1 MSTSEIFAKA
11 FEGAPSGLLL
21 LDSDSGRVLETNA
34 AFLEICGRSRNEVM
48 GAVFWQ
54 PPLVADA
61 QAGSDAAGKLRAAGA
76 LQNAGLPL
84 AAKDGRIVL
93 LEVNGKPLG
102 DGVLQLEVR
111 DATAREAIRLS
122 DRIEAQRMVAARATA
137 EFAEMQRALQQVERT
152 PRAAE
157 RAGIIV
163 QELRAYSGQ
172 WAAKPE
178 PVQLNELLES
188 MHLTLQR
195 RLGPDLEVV
204 LDLGADVAPVLAD
217 PAHIRQVLLK
227 LAANSREAME
237 HGGLFRVETRNTAA
251 GDPSLG
257 PGTAATSY
265 ATLAVTD
272 NGPGL
277 DDESWEHLFEPF
289 FTTKANGNHGL
300 GLAAVHGIVHQ
311 NRGRIWVQSE
321 PGQGTS
327 FRIYLPRAVQEPV
340 APAAGAK
347 HAAGRTIL
355 LVEPN
360 DGLRSV
366 VASILKKRGYC
377 VLPARESQE
386 ALRIARA
393 ERAVDLLISEPDA
406 ELATHMAALQPHV
419 RTLFLN
425 GHSDAGAAA
434 GTATLAK
441 PFELDVFLGKVLQ
454 VLQA

>member
-48 GAVFWQ
+48 GAVFWR

-93 LEVNGKPLG
+93 LEVNGKPIG

-111 DATAREAIRLS
+111 DATAREAIRLT
-122 DRIEAQRMVAARATA
+122 DRIEAQRMVAARAAA
-137 EFAEMQRALQQVERT
+137 EFAELQRALQQVEPT

-195 RLGPDLEVV
+195 RLGPDIEVV

-217 PAHIRQVLLK
+217 PAHLREILLK

-257 PGTAATSY
+257 PGTAAKSY
-265 ATLAVTD
+265 AMLAVTD

-277 DDESWEHLFEPF
+277 DDASWEHLFEPF
-289 FTTKANGNHGL
+289 FTTRANGNHGL

-311 NRGRIWVQSE
+311 NGGRIWVQSE
-321 PGQGTS
+321 LGQGTS
-327 FRIYLPRAVQEPV
+327 FHIYLPRAVQELV
-340 APAAGAK
+340 APADVK
-347 HAAGRTIL
+347 HAAGQTIL
-355 LVEPN
+355 LMEPN
-360 DGLRSV
+360 DGLRNV
-366 VASILKKRGYC
+366 VSSILKKRGYC

-386 ALRIARA
+386 ALQIAKA
-393 ERAVDLLISEPDA
+393 ERSVDLLISEPDA
-406 ELATHMAALQPHV
+406 ELATHLAALQPRL

-425 GHSDAGAAA
+425 GHSDSGAAA

-441 PFELDVFLGKVLQ
+441 PFEPDALLGKVLE